1 MTAHPQPPA
10 LASSPQPPSVAAAPP
25 QDWQR
30 WLRWLAERGRST
42 LAALGLVLV
51 GGLMLGAGAL
61 FLFARLADEVLERD
75 SLALD
80 QGVLLALQS
89 HANPEFNRAALA
101 LSLLGAQGLAVL
113 LVVALGWL
121 VWRRR
126 FGAAISLLLAVVGAQ
141 LLNNVLKLLFQR
153 PRPSPVITMLP
164 GQTWSFPSGH
174 AMVSLAF
181 YGFLAYLGWRL
192 LRGRWRAAWLSGLI
206 LLVLLIGLARM
217 YLGVHY
223 FTDVVAGYTAGFIW
237 LDTVILGGH
246 VLGSRIRARS
256 PPIDSSSPI

>member
-1 MTAHPQPPA
+1 
-10 LASSPQPPSVAAAPP
+10 
-25 QDWQR
+25 
-30 WLRWLAERGRST
+30 
-42 LAALGLVLV
+42 
-51 GGLMLGAGAL
+51 MLGAGAL

-89 HANPEFNRAALA
+89 HANPELNRAALA

-113 LVVALGWL
+113 LALALGGL

-126 FGAAISLLLAVVGAQ
+126 FGAAASLLLVVVGAQ
-141 LLNNVLKLLFQR
+141 LLNNLLKLLFQR
-153 PRPSPVITMLP
+153 PRPSAVITMLP

-192 LRGRWRAAWLSGLI
+192 LRGRRRLAWLTALT
-206 LLVLLIGLARM
+206 LAVLLIGLARI

-246 VLGSRIRARS
+246 LLERRATVRS
-256 PPIDSSSPI
+256 PRPEVKSPESKAPGPT